1 MVQEVPQ
8 PQNPWFL
15 HHWRELC
22 WYLSLLF
29 LPIFLF
35 LILCSQTDLFL
46 SFCKGHYVPQLA
58 ELIYER
64 NKRSSKDSYINL
76 KGFMVYMPH
85 LPTKLI
91 HTPLSRSWSWS
102 WDSHIFIKYCYL
114 LKVVID
120 NQIGNAVINDE
131 TDDMG
136 LIEFAWS
143 HAIISDQ
150 LYHGIIKEC
159 DFIRD
164 NPTNLCSNHI
174 KGLLEAYSD
183 IDMYSIYTPVCLS
196 SSKETYR
203 KFVTAPRLFA
213 QHVSWL
219 VSNPLSCVMKK
230 FPGL

>member
-1 MVQEVPQ
+1 
-8 PQNPWFL
+8 
-15 HHWRELC
+15 
-22 WYLSLLF
+22 
-29 LPIFLF
+29 
-35 LILCSQTDLFL
+35 
-46 SFCKGHYVPQLA
+46 
-58 ELIYER
+58 
-64 NKRSSKDSYINL
+64 
-76 KGFMVYMPH
+76 MVYMPH

-91 HTPLSRSWSWS
+91 LAPLSRSWSW
-102 WDSHIFIKYCYL
+102 DCHIFIKYCYL

-150 LYHGIIKEC
+150 IYHGIMKNC
-159 DFIRD
+159 DFKSD
-164 NPTNLCSNHI
+164 NLTNLCI
-174 KGLLEAYSD
+174 KYVEGFFEAYSD
-183 IDMYSIYTPVCLS
+183 INMYSIYTPVCLS

-203 KFVTAPRLFA
+203 KLVTAPRLFA